1 MIDEVFK
8 ARATFYGF
16 LSRMFVEEPPY
27 ELAEDIVSGKFQFP
41 RSSSFNRDFSD
52 GLSLFEKF
60 AEGNKDAGEIH
71 EKLCRE
77 FTRLFVGP
85 VPAMFPYE
93 SKYIDGSMM
102 AKSLLKVK
110 EEYRKAQLLR
120 VQDFHEPE
128 DHIAME
134 LGFMSN
140 LCRNGAKDSL
150 RMQNDF
156 LKDHLSKWA
165 PVFCD
170 ELCEKSSN
178 DFYRG
183 IGKITKGF
191 LISEKELLDEL
202 HEGKGYI
209 IKNQRDN

>member
-8 ARATFYGF
+8 ARANFYAF

-27 ELAEDIVSGKFQFP
+27 ELAEDIAGGKFQFP
-41 RSSSFNRDFSD
+41 ITSSFNRDFSD

-60 AEGNKDAGEIH
+60 AKSNNDAADIH

-85 VPAMFPYE
+85 VPKMFPYE
-93 SKYIDGSMM
+93 STYIDGSMM

-110 EEYRKAQLLR
+110 EEYRKAELLR
-120 VQDFHEPE
+120 AKDYHEPE

-140 LCRNGAKDSL
+140 LCRNGVSGSL
-150 RMQNDF
+150 RIQSDF

-170 ELCEKSSN
+170 ELCEKSGN

-191 LISEKELLDEL
+191 LISEKELLDEM
-202 HEGKGYI
+202 HEA
-209 IKNQRDN
+209 

>member
-1 MIDEVFK
+1 MIDEIFR
-8 ARATFYGF
+8 ARANFYAF
-16 LSRMFVEEPPY
+16 LSRMFVEEPPF
-27 ELAEDIVSGKFQFP
+27 ELAEDIGGGKFQFP
-41 RSSSFNRDFSD
+41 QITSFNSDFSE

-60 AEGNKDAGEIH
+60 AQDNNDAGDIH

-77 FTRLFVGP
+77 FTRLFTGP

-93 SKYIDGSMM
+93 STYIDGSMM

-120 VQDFHEPE
+120 VREYHEPE

-140 LCRNGAKDSL
+140 LCSNNARDSL

-156 LKDHLSKWA
+156 LKDHISKWVPA
-165 PVFCD
+165 FCD

-178 DFYRG
+178 DFFRG

-191 LISEKELLDEL
+191 LISERELLDEL
-202 HEGKGYI
+202 HQGKG
-209 IKNQRDN
+209 

>member
-1 MIDEVFK
+1 MIDEMFR
-8 ARATFYGF
+8 ARANFYAF
-16 LSRMFVEEPPY
+16 LSRMFVEEPPF
-27 ELAEDIVSGKFQFP
+27 EMAEDIAGGKFLFP
-41 RSSSFNRDFSD
+41 QTSSYNKDFAE
-52 GLSLFEKF
+52 GLSLLTNF
-60 AEGNKDAGEIH
+60 ARTDKDASDIH

-85 VPAMFPYE
+85 VPALFPYE
-93 SKYIDGSMM
+93 SRYIDGSMM
-102 AKSLLKVK
+102 ARSLLKVK
-110 EEYRKAQLLR
+110 EEYRKAELKRAQGY
-120 VQDFHEPE
+120 HEPE

-140 LCRNGAKDSL
+140 LCMNGARESL
-150 RMQNDF
+150 KMQSDF

-165 PVFCD
+165 PAFCD

-191 LISEKELLDEL
+191 LISEKELL
-202 HEGKGYI
+202 I
-209 IKNQRDN
+209 PRI

>member
-8 ARATFYGF
+8 ARANFYAF

-27 ELAEDIVSGKFQFP
+27 ELAEDIASGKFHFP
-41 RSSSFNRDFSD
+41 QTTSNNCDFSE

-60 AEGNKDAGEIH
+60 AKGNNDAADIH

-85 VPAMFPYE
+85 VPAIFPYE
-93 SKYIDGSMM
+93 STFIDGSMM
-102 AKSLLKVK
+102 GKSLLKVK
-110 EEYRKAQLLR
+110 EEYRKAELLR
-120 VQDFHEPE
+120 AQEYHEPE

-140 LCRNGAKDSL
+140 LCMNGASGSL
-150 RMQNDF
+150 RMQGDF
-156 LKDHLSKWA
+156 LKDHLSKWVPA
-165 PVFCD
+165 LCD
-170 ELCEKSSN
+170 ELCEKSTN

-191 LISEKELLDEL
+191 LVSEHELLDEL
-202 HEGKGYI
+202 HEGKG
-209 IKNQRDN
+209 